1 MRATLILLIFLCCPT
16 TTRAAT
22 TEKTVLPQP
31 PNIVLIMADD
41 HGQWAMGCSGQ
52 PLIRT
57 PNLDAM
63 ARAGVHFTNAMSNAP
78 VCSPARATFYTGRIP
93 SQHGVH
99 DFLSD
104 GPGYDANWLKDEV
117 LLSEKM
123 QKQGYRVGLFGKWH
137 CTTNSAKPQRGF
149 DRWLSHVVKNGEW
162 ITQYAH
168 RGTVP
173 FSDNGTVKDHT
184 GFQANF
190 LTGAAIDFMDE
201 KDDRP
206 FFISLN
212 LVEPHFPFEGLPER
226 LVEYYRSVAHEI
238 VPAGSSAESK
248 VVRDFAIVG
257 RNHHEKLAQY
267 LAAVSLIDEQVG
279 SMWESLEGRGLLENT
294 VFVYTSDHGHLT
306 GQYGAYGKTNST
318 QPFNFYE
325 ETIRIPLIVMGP
337 EAMVWPGQV
346 RNEFVDL
353 CDLHQFFLDVAG
365 VRQAE
370 NPDPANGPGRSI
382 TPLVRGERNL
392 DWRPYQC
399 SEHGN
404 GRMIT
409 DGRWKLVRYYAEN
422 PDEQP
427 TDYWYDLAHPFGEAR
442 SSPPPRAAM
451 EAMLIDQLEDYFK
464 RYENEAHSGRYVWR
478 QPPCNGGE
486 PWRTEP
492 QPERRFAH

>member
-1 MRATLILLIFLCCPT
+1 MRAVLFTFVFCCWIPIIQASPIEKDTL
-16 TTRAAT
+16 
-22 TEKTVLPQP
+22 KKK
-31 PNIVLIMADD
+31 PNIVLIMSDD

-52 PLIRT
+52 ELIRT

-63 ARAGVHFTNAMSNAP
+63 ANAGVHFTNAMTVAP
-78 VCSPARATFYTGRIP
+78 VCSPARASFYTGRTP

-104 GPGYDANWLKDEV
+104 GPGYNSNWLKGEE

-123 QKQGYRVGLFGKWH
+123 QQLGYRVGLFGKWH
-137 CTTNSAKPQRGF
+137 CTTNSPEPQRGF
-149 DRWLSHVVKNGEW
+149 DQWLSYVVKNGEW

-168 RGTVP
+168 SGTVH
-173 FSDNGTVKDHT
+173 FSDNGVAKDYT

-190 LTGAAIDFMDE
+190 LTSAAIDFMDE
-201 KDDRP
+201 KEDKP

-226 LVEYYRSVAHEI
+226 LVEYYRGVAQKI
-238 VPAGSSAESK
+238 VPAGSASEAK
-248 VVRDFAIVG
+248 VVRDFAVVG
-257 RNHHEKLAQY
+257 RDHNEKLAQY

-279 SMWESLEGRGLLENT
+279 RMWEGLEGRDLLENT
-294 VFVYTSDHGHLT
+294 IFVYTSDHGHLT

-325 ETIRIPLIVMGP
+325 ENIRIPLLVMGP
-337 EAMVWPGQV
+337 EEMVWPGQV

-353 CDLHQFFLDVAG
+353 CDLHQFFLDVGG
-365 VRQAE
+365 VDQ
-370 NPDPANGPGRSI
+370 NVKHDPKDGPGRSI
-382 TPLVRGERNL
+382 TPLVMGERNA
-392 DWRPYQC
+392 DWRSFQC

-409 DGRWKLVRYYAEN
+409 DGRWKLVRYYAQDPAEK
-422 PDEQP
+422 P
-427 TDYWYDLAHPFGEAR
+427 TDYWYDLSHPFGEAR
-442 SSPPPRAAM
+442 TSPPPR
-451 EAMLIDQLEDYFK
+451 EAVKTLLVKQLEEYFK
-464 RYENEAHSGRYVWR
+464 TYENEAHSGRHVWS

-492 QPERRFAH
+492 VPVRRFSH